1 MTPIICVYINTY
13 ILYIVY
19 NMQFLVYIFGFQY
32 LLFHYIYHL
41 RIFWILLKRKKLT
54 KNYYIWLRQ
63 NLKKVNVNHT

>member
-1 MTPIICVYINTY
+1 
-13 ILYIVY
+13 
-19 NMQFLVYIFGFQY
+19 MQFLVYIFGFQY